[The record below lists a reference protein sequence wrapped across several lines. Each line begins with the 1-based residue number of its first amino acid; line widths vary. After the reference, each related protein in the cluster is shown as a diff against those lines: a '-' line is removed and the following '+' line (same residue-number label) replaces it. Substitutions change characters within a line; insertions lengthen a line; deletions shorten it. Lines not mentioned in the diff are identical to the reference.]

1 MEGGLGEVNPRL
13 SVRDGEVA
21 LSGRGGSGA
30 WAIVRLMMSSRAL
43 LVLLSLGNLVIGS
56 SAFVIGGLVG
66 LIAEDLRVVPA
77 AVGQAMTA
85 YALATA
91 FFAPLLVA
99 ASGRWR
105 RKSALL
111 AGLTLFTA
119 GNALCAV
126 APNLAL
132 LLLGRALMGAGSMF
146 TPLAAGIAVAVVAP
160 EQRGKALSIV
170 FMGMSLAYVVGLP
183 VSTWVGAQHG
193 WRAVMWLMTA
203 ANVVMLLAVW
213 RLVPRDVNAPG
224 AGFTGMAQVLAKPA
238 VWRVM
243 GTTMAYFTAI
253 FAVVSYMAPVLQALA
268 PMSDKQLS
276 LTLMLFGLAGVAGTV
291 VGGLAIDAV
300 GPRRSLLLMLPLMCA
315 AMLLLPLAQ
324 GRWWLMMVIMISWGL
339 AGFSLMA
346 PQQVLLAQAAP
357 AHAPLLLSLNASML
371 YLGIALGAAVGG
383 VALAPL
389 GFAKVSWVSAPFALL
404 ALALVA
410 TSRGAASPG
419 GRSS

>member
-1 MEGGLGEVNPRL
+1 MTYP
-13 SVRDGEVA
+13 
-21 LSGRGGSGA
+21 
-30 WAIVRLMMSSRAL
+30 RAL

-56 SAFVIGGLVG
+56 SAFVMGGLVS
-66 LIAEDLRVVPA
+66 LIAEDLRVTPA

-111 AGLTLFTA
+111 AGLALFTT

-126 APNLAL
+126 APNLEVL
-132 LLLGRALMGAGSMF
+132 LIGRAVMGAGSMF
-146 TPLAAGIAVAVVAP
+146 TPLAAGIAMAVVAP

-183 VSTWVGAQHG
+183 VSTWVGAHHG
-193 WRAVMWLMTA
+193 WQAVMWLMTGA
-203 ANVVMLLAVW
+203 SAVMFAAVW
-213 RLVPRDVNAPG
+213 RLVPHDVVAPG
-224 AGFTGMAQVLAKPA
+224 AGFAGMAQVLAKPA

-253 FAVVSYMAPVLQALA
+253 FAVVSYMAPVLRALA
-268 PMSDKQLS
+268 PMSDNQLS
-276 LTLMLFGLAGVAGTV
+276 LTLMLFGLAGVGGTV
-291 VGGLAIDAV
+291 VGGLATDAL

-324 GRWWLMMVIMISWGL
+324 GHWWLMMAIMISWGL

-357 AHAPLLLSLNASML
+357 AHTPLLLSLNASML
-371 YLGIALGAAVGG
+371 YLGIALGAVVGG
-383 VALAPL
+383 LAVAPL
-389 GFAKVSWVSAPFALL
+389 GFAKLSWVSAPFALL
-404 ALALVA
+404 ALGLVA
-410 TSRGAASPG
+410 ASRTGAPPG
-419 GRSS
+419 SRSS